1 MFAAS
6 CLNRPSAV
14 CLTGVESGSF
24 GSISTTQ
31 PNRFGSLGSR
41 ATSQRL
47 SNRSHLRVL
56 VPVPTV

>member
-14 CLTGVESGSF
+14 CLIGVEFGSF

-31 PNRFGSLGSR
+31 PNRFGSLGSC

-47 SNRSHLRVL
+47 SKRYHLRVL
-56 VPVPTV
+56 VPAPTE